1 MPAADSPSRALD
13 PTATIR
19 HANWRL
25 PDLDDSNTVVA
36 GVASGVAR
44 ELGVPRSWIRI
55 AFVVLFAIQGLG
67 GFLYV
72 TLWALLRWAHS
83 SGISAGR
90 SESIGL
96 RGKSELHRL
105 FAVALITVGIAAGG
119 APLVPNDGGVGFG
132 LAAVVMGLGLAWRTS
147 SIDQT
152 ALPGRERI
160 RQLAGGLAAV
170 VLGLTLILTRV
181 DALPLT
187 LGVGFVVVVGTV
199 VVAGPWL
206 YQVLSDFD
214 AERQARIR
222 SDERAE
228 VGAHIHDSV
237 LQTLA
242 LIQQVEDPQ
251 TARNLARRQER
262 ELRNWLDPSRVSRM
276 GGSIRGRLDQVVS
289 EVEELHGVPVEV
301 VAVGDAMVDEQLE
314 PLLNA
319 TREAALNAARHS
331 GTPRVDIFLEVT
343 EDRVNLFVRDTG
355 RGFERSAVAA
365 DRRGVSQSIIGRM
378 ERAGGSATITSEI
391 GEGTEV
397 ELTIDRS
404 RKDQP

>member
-1 MPAADSPSRALD
+1 MASIDPPSGGFA

-19 HANWRL
+19 TANWRL
-25 PDLDDSNTVVA
+25 PDLDQDNAVVA

-44 ELGVPRSWIRI
+44 ELGVPRSWMRI

-83 SGISAGR
+83 SGIGAAREQPTGLRGR
-90 SESIGL
+90 SE
-96 RGKSELHRL
+96 RHRV
-105 FAVALITVGIAAGG
+105 FAVVLITAGIAAGG
-119 APLVPNDGGVGFG
+119 APLLPNNAGVGYG
-132 LAAVVMGLGLAWRTS
+132 LATVAMGLGLAWRTS
-147 SIDQT
+147 SMDQT
-152 ALPGRERI
+152 EMPGRERI
-160 RQLAGGLAAV
+160 RQLAGGLVAV
-170 VLGLTLILTRV
+170 VLGLTLILTQINTF
-181 DALPLT
+181 PLT
-187 LGVGFVVVVGTV
+187 LGAAFIALVGTV

-206 YQVLSDFD
+206 YKVLSDFD

-242 LIQQVEDPQ
+242 LIQQVEDPR
-251 TARNLARRQER
+251 TAKNLARRQER
-262 ELRNWLDPSRVSRM
+262 ELRNWLDPNRASRV
-276 GGSIRGRLDQVVS
+276 GGSIRGHLDQLAS
-289 EVEELHGVPVEV
+289 EVEDLHGVPVEV
-301 VAVGDAMVDEQLE
+301 VAVGDALVDEQIE
-314 PLLNA
+314 PILKA
-319 TREAALNAARHS
+319 AREATLNAARHS

-343 EDRVNLFVRDTG
+343 DDRVQLFIRDTG
-355 RGFERSAVAA
+355 NGFDQEAIPT
-365 DRRGVSQSIIGRM
+365 DRRGVSQSIVGRM
-378 ERAGGSATITSEI
+378 ERSGGSAVVTTEI

-397 ELTIDRS
+397 ELTMDRN